1 MLRRVIQASAEITKA
16 EAASILLY
24 DDNLQKLYFEA
35 TTNIENEEILRGIMV
50 PKESIAGWVAE
61 NREAVIVNDV
71 HKDERFFNQVEEKTN
86 FTNRSIIAI
95 PLIAKERLIG
105 VLEVLN
111 KINGDFGIH
120 DLDTLQALGAQAAI
134 AIENARLFQ
143 QSDLIAEMVHEI
155 RTPLA
160 SISTIGHLLQHP
172 EIPPEQKI
180 KMAETIIQETNRL
193 NDLATKFLNLA
204 RLEARRFAFNITTF
218 DLNQIIKECYDIL
231 SPKGKENGIE
241 FFLLLDPDIPL
252 LQADRDKI
260 KQVILNLVSNAIK
273 YNKPD
278 GKITI
283 RTRHKQDDLI
293 FSIQDTG
300 YGIPENEL
308 HKLFE
313 KFFRSKST
321 ENKAV
326 GTGLGLSISKRIIE
340 NLGGK
345 IDVESKVNVGTTF
358 TIYLKLKV
366 D

>member
-1 MLRRVIQASAEITKA
+1 M
-16 EAASILLY
+16 
-24 DDNLQKLYFEA
+24 YFEA
-35 TTNIENEEILRGIMV
+35 TTNIENEEILRGIII
-50 PKESIAGWVAE
+50 PKKSIAGWVAE
-61 NREAVIVNDV
+61 NREAVIINDV
-71 HKDERFFNQVEEKTN
+71 HQDERFFNQVEEKTN
-86 FTNRSIIAI
+86 FANRSIIAL
-95 PLIAKERLIG
+95 PLIAKDHLIG

-111 KINGDFGIH
+111 KIGGDFGVN

-172 EIPPEQKI
+172 EISPEQKSR
-180 KMAETIIQETNRL
+180 MADTIIQETNRL

-204 RLEARRFAFNITTF
+204 RLEARRFAFQITVF
-218 DLNQIIKECYDIL
+218 DFNQVIKECYEVL
-231 SPKGKENGIE
+231 SPEAEENGIE
-241 FFLLLDPDIPL
+241 FFLLLDTDIPQ

-260 KQVILNLVSNAIK
+260 KQVILNLISNAVK

-283 RTRHKQDDLI
+283 RTRHKQDELI

-300 YGIPENEL
+300 FGIPQEEL
-308 HKLFE
+308 PKLFE

-321 ENKAV
+321 ENKAT

-340 NLGGK
+340 NHGGK
-345 IDVESKVNVGTTF
+345 IEVESKLNVGTTF
-358 TIYLKLKV
+358 TIHLKLKV
-366 D
+366 E